1 MRNLVVT
8 VSVTL
13 MVGAAGAAAAAPS
26 AEVREA
32 AARVT
37 VIPEARADVAVIL
50 VKANPRLPIWI
61 SKVGDKVVI
70 RGNVGHMITRCGG
83 GWGGKPSVG
92 VFMRGRFA
100 YADLPQVVIR
110 TPLDVH
116 VTSGDA
122 VFGTIA
128 HARSVEFAS
137 HGCGDW
143 TVGDVDGPMRLDLVG
158 SGDVHAGS
166 AGTAAVDI
174 AGSGDVSAQSVRNG
188 LNANIAGSGDLTA
201 VSVNG
206 PMSVHVSG
214 SGDVKVR
221 SGQVTRMSVSVG
233 GSGDVRFGGVAGA
246 LEANVAGSGDVS
258 VAHVT
263 GPVVKHVAG
272 SGDVDVGH

>member
-1 MRNLVVT
+1 MRILLLT
-8 VSVTL
+8 VSLTL
-13 MVGAAGAAAAAPS
+13 MVGGADAAASAPS

-37 VIPEARADVAVIL
+37 VIPEARGDVAVFLI
-50 VKANPRLPIWI
+50 KANPRLPIWI

-70 RGNVGHMITRCGG
+70 RGDVGHMITNCSS

-92 VFMRGRFA
+92 VWMRGRFA

-110 TPLDVH
+110 TPVDVH
-116 VTSGDA
+116 VTAGDA
-122 VFGTIA
+122 VFGTIG
-128 HARSVEFAS
+128 HARSVDFGN

-143 TVGDVDGPMRLDLVG
+143 TVADVDGLMHLGLAG

-166 AGTAAVDI
+166 AGSATI
-174 AGSGDVSAQSVRNG
+174 AIVGSGDVSAQAVRGG
-188 LNANIAGSGDLTA
+188 LGANIAGSGDVTAAA
-201 VSVNG
+201 VSG
-206 PMSVHVSG
+206 PMNVHVSG
-214 SGDVKVR
+214 SGDVKVH
-221 SGQVTRMSVSVG
+221 SGQVTRMSVSVA
-233 GSGDVRFGGVAGA
+233 GSGDVRFGGVAGS

>member
-1 MRNLVVT
+1 MRKLILT
-8 VSVTL
+8 TASML
-13 MVGAAGAAAAAPS
+13 LVGAAGAATASPS
-26 AEVREA
+26 AEVRDA

-37 VIPEARADVAVIL
+37 VIPEARSDVAVFL

-61 SKVGDKVVI
+61 SKEGDKVVI
-70 RGNVGHMITRCGG
+70 RGDIRHLITRCGG
-83 GWGGKPSVG
+83 GWSGKPSVG

-100 YADLPQVVIR
+100 FADLPQVVIR
-110 TPLDVH
+110 TPLDVR
-116 VTSGDA
+116 VTAGDA

-128 HARSVEFAS
+128 HARSVDFAS

-143 TVGDVDGPMRLDLVG
+143 TVGDVDGQMRLGLVG

-166 AGTAAVDI
+166 AGAAAVDI
-174 AGSGDVSAQSVRNG
+174 AGSGDVSAQAVRNG
-188 LNANIAGSGDLTA
+188 LSAHIAGSGDLTA
-201 VSVNG
+201 AVVNG

-214 SGDVKVR
+214 SGDVRVR
-221 SGQVTRMSVSVG
+221 SGQVTAMRVSVG
-233 GSGDVRFGGVAGA
+233 GSGDVRFGGVAGT

-272 SGDVDVGH
+272 SGDINVGH